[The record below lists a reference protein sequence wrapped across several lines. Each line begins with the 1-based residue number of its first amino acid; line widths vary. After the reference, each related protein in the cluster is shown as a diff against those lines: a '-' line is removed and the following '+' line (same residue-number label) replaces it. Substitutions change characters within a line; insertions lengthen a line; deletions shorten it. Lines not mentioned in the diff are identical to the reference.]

1 MAALDA
7 EARRVLATRSA
18 VVEDVLRASL
28 PRRLTQDLLPILDV
42 EAVDDQPA
50 DGVIDVVCTDIK
62 KKAPPALLAEGAT
75 NSSLP
80 HSESTHI
87 VPPGGLNLIEDST
100 GGSPR

>member
-18 VVEDVLRASL
+18 IVEDVLRSEL
-28 PRRLTQDLLPILDV
+28 PRRLSQDLLLILDV
-42 EAVDDQPA
+42 EAVDDSPVEWIA
-50 DGVIDVVCTDIK
+50 STDRAATE
-62 KKAPPALLAEGAT
+62 KAPPALPAEGAT

-87 VPPGGLNLIEDST
+87 VLLGDSSSEASRH
-100 GGSPR
+100 GPAR